1 MSSLGIR
8 LYIKCGGGTLTKTKA
23 TIIYRISVVVKNT
36 CNLEKAIVKK
46 CWSCVFIVNLAKGVT
61 YTFQEMYILTQ
72 NFERF
77 TDLGVLN
84 SIPDHDTYYK
94 EWSDFLDKTIDEN
107 TPLLAHNREEEN
119 SENYFP
125 YLLFWFPM

>member
-1 MSSLGIR
+1 
-8 LYIKCGGGTLTKTKA
+8 
-23 TIIYRISVVVKNT
+23 
-36 CNLEKAIVKK
+36 
-46 CWSCVFIVNLAKGVT
+46 
-61 YTFQEMYILTQ
+61 MYILTQ

-84 SIPDHDTYYK
+84 SSPDHDTYYK